1 MTSVLVLQDGDVLIN
16 YGERGD
22 KLYLIRYG
30 KVKVMR
36 PDDKGGRIEVV
47 QLSRGQFVGERTLIT
62 GDPST
67 PLSAACAVILASL

>member
-1 MTSVLVLQDGDVLIN
+1 MLIN

-47 QLSRGQFVGERTLIT
+47 QLGRGQFVGERTLIT
-62 GDPST
+62 GQPPPPPFCALPYAITVSI
-67 PLSAACAVILASL
+67 SAA

>member
-1 MTSVLVLQDGDVLIN
+1 MLIN

-36 PDDKGGRIEVV
+36 PDDNGGRIEVV
-47 QLSRGQFVGERTLIT
+47 QLGRGQFVGERTLIT
-62 GDPST
+62 G
-67 PLSAACAVILASL
+67 A